1 LKKAALSALD
11 RAACLAFLGE
21 RPDAERPA
29 TYRRLA
35 PLLPEYAREF
45 WDARPEA
52 IAAGINRCGTT
63 ERFYR
68 FVGENLT
75 RSVCPEEVFRKLF
88 QCDSIAEQ
96 NEHYDRHFSGEGWR
110 IALRVLLSKTTHLAF
125 FPSFMFEQAT
135 EHDFGSFFAAQFELE
150 VRTKPLR
157 NNYFLSQ
164 VLFGSY
170 IDDEPEGMPRYLGE
184 TCYEDVRRN
193 LDKLVIVPKS
203 LEAFLFEERGIDAFF
218 LSNVFDWMN
227 EANRARLC
235 ELILKAGAKR
245 AAILYR
251 NMLSAHALPSFFG
264 RRFLRND
271 DLSAELMDLE
281 RSMMYRRI
289 SAGELS

>member
-1 LKKAALSALD
+1 
-11 RAACLAFLGE
+11 
-21 RPDAERPA
+21 
-29 TYRRLA
+29 
-35 PLLPEYAREF
+35 
-45 WDARPEA
+45 
-52 IAAGINRCGTT
+52 
-63 ERFYR
+63 
-68 FVGENLT
+68 
-75 RSVCPEEVFRKLF
+75 
-88 QCDSIAEQ
+88 
-96 NEHYDRHFSGEGWR
+96 
-110 IALRVLLSKTTHLAF
+110 
-125 FPSFMFEQAT
+125 
-135 EHDFGSFFAAQFELE
+135 
-150 VRTKPLR
+150 
-157 NNYFLSQ
+157 LSQ

-170 IDDEPEGMPRYLGE
+170 IDDEPEGTPRYLGE
-184 TCYEDVRRN
+184 TGYEDVRRN

-264 RRFLRND
+264 RRFARND